1 MKRELLQNVK
11 VIPYT
16 SGEVLDRSGFL
27 SAVLGIKVSSVTG
40 DPDTCKVI
48 LKIEHGDSAAGD
60 FTSVTDEMIALG
72 ETTMSETIGTLN
84 GIPVEAGESINVDL
98 DLLGCKDFIK
108 ITSSF
113 EFDGGTTPAATASYA
128 VALGDKN
135 ISPV

>member
-11 VIPYT
+11 VMPYT
-16 SGEVLDRSGFL
+16 SGDVLDRSGFL
-27 SAVLGIKVSSVTG
+27 SAVLGINVSSITG
-40 DPDTCKVI
+40 NPNTCKVV
-48 LKIEHGDSAAGD
+48 LKIEHGDSEAGD
-60 FTSVTDEMIALG
+60 FAPVTDEMIALG
-72 ETTMSETIGTLN
+72 ETTMSETIGTLK
-84 GIPVEAGESINVDL
+84 GIPVEAGENINVDL
-98 DLLGCKDFIK
+98 DLLGCKDFVK